1 MPSND
6 TLFHQRIDYRRR
18 KGKVMTAVLFVCT
31 ILGLLVLATLIVD
44 VVTTGAP
51 WLSRQF
57 ITGFPRSTAETSGIW
72 PAIIGSLYLM
82 IIVAVVAVPLGVG
95 AALYLEE
102 YAHDH
107 WATRLVQVNINNLA
121 GVPSVVYG
129 ILGLGVFVY
138 VLGFGNSLL
147 SAGLTLALLVL
158 PIVVISSQEA
168 IRSIPQGVR
177 ESAYALGATRS
188 QVIWSHVLPIAM
200 PGILT
205 GVILSL
211 SRAVGETA
219 PLVLVGAALAIN
231 FTPAGLLDEF
241 TAIPMLIFQWTEEPG
256 VAFRDLAAAAIIV
269 LLAFLILTNLT
280 AILLRNYLEQERT
293 A

>member
-1 MPSND
+1 MPSTD
-6 TLFHQRIDYRRR
+6 TLFNQRIDSRRR
-18 KGKVMTAVLFVCT
+18 RGKVMAGVLFVCT
-31 ILGLLVLATLIVD
+31 ILGLVVLATLIVD
-44 VVTTGAP
+44 VVLTGAP
-51 WLSRQF
+51 WLSREF
-57 ITGFPRSTAETSGIW
+57 ITGFPRSTAEASGIW

-82 IIVAVVAVPLGVG
+82 LVVAAVAVPLGVG

-102 YAHDH
+102 YARDN
-107 WATRLVQVNINNLA
+107 WLARLIQININNLA

-138 VLGFGNSLL
+138 LFGFGNSLL
-147 SAGLTLALLVL
+147 AAGLTLSLLVL
-158 PIVVISSQEA
+158 PIIVISSQEA

-231 FTPAGLLDEF
+231 FTPAHLLDEF

-256 VAFRDLAAAAIIV
+256 VAFRELAAAAIIV

-280 AILLRNYLEQERT
+280 AILLRNYLEQERS

>member
-1 MPSND
+1 MA
-6 TLFHQRIDYRRR
+6 
-18 KGKVMTAVLFVCT
+18 GVLFVST
-31 ILGLLVLATLIVD
+31 ILGLLVLATLIID
-44 VVTTGAP
+44 VLITGTS
-51 WLSRQF
+51 WLSWEF

-72 PAIIGSLYLM
+72 PAIVGSLYLM
-82 IIVAVVAVPLGVG
+82 AVVAAVTVPLGVG

-102 YAHDH
+102 YARDT
-107 WATRLVQVNINNLA
+107 WLARLVQVNINNLA

-138 VLGFGNSLL
+138 FLDFGNSLL

-188 QVIWSHVLPIAM
+188 QVIWAHILPIAM

-241 TAIPMLIFQWTEEPG
+241 TALPMLIFQWTEEPG
-256 VAFRDLAAAAIIV
+256 LAFRELAAAAIIV

>member
-1 MPSND
+1 MA
-6 TLFHQRIDYRRR
+6 
-18 KGKVMTAVLFVCT
+18 GVLFVST

-44 VVTTGAP
+44 VLITGAS
-51 WLSRQF
+51 WLNWDF
-57 ITGFPRSTAETSGIW
+57 ITGFPRSNAVTSGIW
-72 PAIIGSLYLM
+72 PAIVGSLYLM
-82 IIVAVVAVPLGVG
+82 AIVAVVAVPLGVG

-102 YAHDH
+102 YARDN
-107 WATRLVQVNINNLA
+107 WLARLVQVNINNLA

-138 VLGFGNSLL
+138 FFDFGNSLL

-241 TAIPMLIFQWTEEPG
+241 TALPMLIFQWTEEPG
-256 VAFRDLAAAAIIV
+256 LAFRELAAAAIIV
-269 LLAFLILTNLT
+269 LLVFLILTNLT

-293 A
+293 V

>member
-1 MPSND
+1 VASS
-6 TLFHQRIDYRRR
+6 LFEPRIERRR
-18 KGKVMTAVLFVCT
+18 RQGKVMAGVLFVST
-31 ILGLLVLATLIVD
+31 ILGLLVLATLIID
-44 VVTTGAP
+44 VLITGTS
-51 WLSRQF
+51 WLSWEF

-72 PAIIGSLYLM
+72 PAIVGSLYLM
-82 IIVAVVAVPLGVG
+82 AVVAAVTVPLGVG

-102 YAHDH
+102 YARDN
-107 WATRLVQVNINNLA
+107 WLARVVQVNINNLA

-138 VLGFGNSLL
+138 FLDFGNSLL

-188 QVIWSHVLPIAM
+188 QVIWAHILPIAM

-241 TAIPMLIFQWTEEPG
+241 TALPMLIFQWTEEPG
-256 VAFRDLAAAAIIV
+256 LAFRELAAAAIIV

>member
-1 MPSND
+1 MSSS
-6 TLFHQRIDYRRR
+6 LFEPRIERRR
-18 KGKVMTAVLFVCT
+18 RQGKVMAGVLFVST
-31 ILGLLVLATLIVD
+31 ILGLLVLATLIID
-44 VVTTGAP
+44 VLITGTS
-51 WLSRQF
+51 WLSWDF
-57 ITGFPRSTAETSGIW
+57 IMGFPRSTAATSGIW
-72 PAIIGSLYLM
+72 PAIVGSLYLM
-82 IIVAVVAVPLGVG
+82 AIVAVVAVPLGVG

-102 YAHDH
+102 YARDN
-107 WATRLVQVNINNLA
+107 WLARIIQVNINNLA

-138 VLGFGNSLL
+138 LLGFGNSLL

-158 PIVVISSQEA
+158 PIVVISTQEA

-256 VAFRDLAAAAIIV
+256 LAFRELAAAAIIV
-269 LLAFLILTNLT
+269 LLAFLMLTNLT

>member
-1 MPSND
+1 MA
-6 TLFHQRIDYRRR
+6 
-18 KGKVMTAVLFVCT
+18 GVLFVST

-44 VVTTGAP
+44 VLMTGTS
-51 WLSRQF
+51 WLSWEF
-57 ITGFPRSTAETSGIW
+57 IAGFPRSTAETSGIW
-72 PAIIGSLYLM
+72 PAIVGSLYLM
-82 IIVAVVAVPLGVG
+82 AVVAAVAVPLGVG

-102 YAHDH
+102 YARDN
-107 WATRLVQVNINNLA
+107 WLARLVQVNINNLA

-138 VLGFGNSLL
+138 FFDFGNSLL

-241 TAIPMLIFQWTEEPG
+241 TALPMLIFQWTEEPG
-256 VAFRDLAAAAIIV
+256 LAFRELAAAAIIV

-280 AILLRNYLEQERT
+280 AILLRNYLEQDRT

>member
-1 MPSND
+1 VSSS
-6 TLFHQRIDYRRR
+6 LFEPHIERRR
-18 KGKVMTAVLFVCT
+18 RQGKVMAGVLFVST

-44 VVTTGAP
+44 VLITGTS
-51 WLSRQF
+51 WLRWEF

-72 PAIIGSLYLM
+72 PAIVGSLYLM
-82 IIVAVVAVPLGVG
+82 AVVAAVAVPLGVG

-102 YAHDH
+102 YARDN
-107 WATRLVQVNINNLA
+107 WLARLVEVNINNLA

-129 ILGLGVFVY
+129 ILGLAVFVY
-138 VLGFGNSLL
+138 FFDFGNSLL

-231 FTPAGLLDEF
+231 FTPAGLLDEY
-241 TAIPMLIFQWTEEPG
+241 TALPILIFQWTEEPG
-256 VAFRDLAAAAIIV
+256 LAFRELAAAAIIV

-280 AILLRNYLEQERT
+280 AILLRDYLEQDRT

>member
-1 MPSND
+1 VASS
-6 TLFHQRIDYRRR
+6 LFEPRIERRR
-18 KGKVMTAVLFVCT
+18 RQGKVMAGVLFVST
-31 ILGLLVLATLIVD
+31 ILGLLVLATLIID
-44 VVTTGAP
+44 VLITGTS
-51 WLSRQF
+51 WLSWEF

-72 PAIIGSLYLM
+72 PAIVGSLYLM
-82 IIVAVVAVPLGVG
+82 AVVAAVTVPLGVG

-102 YAHDH
+102 YARDT
-107 WATRLVQVNINNLA
+107 WLARLVQVNINNLA

-138 VLGFGNSLL
+138 FLDFGNSLL

-188 QVIWSHVLPIAM
+188 QVIWAHILPIAM

-241 TAIPMLIFQWTEEPG
+241 TALPMLIFQWTEEPG
-256 VAFRDLAAAAIIV
+256 LAFRELAAAAIIV

>member
-1 MPSND
+1 MSSP
-6 TLFHQRIDYRRR
+6 LFEPQIDRRR
-18 KGKVMTAVLFVCT
+18 GQGKVMAGVLFLST
-31 ILGLLVLATLIVD
+31 ILGLLVLATLIID
-44 VVTTGAP
+44 VLITGTS
-51 WLSRQF
+51 WLSWDF
-57 ITGFPRSTAETSGIW
+57 IKGVPRSTAATSGIW
-72 PAIIGSLYLM
+72 PAIVGSLYLM
-82 IIVAVVAVPLGVG
+82 AVVAVVAVPLGVG

-102 YAHDH
+102 YARDS
-107 WATRLVQVNINNLA
+107 WLARLVQVNINNLA

-138 VLGFGNSLL
+138 FLDFGNSLL

-188 QVIWSHVLPIAM
+188 QVIWAHILPIAM

-241 TAIPMLIFQWTEEPG
+241 TALPMLIFQWTEEPG
-256 VAFRDLAAAAIIV
+256 LAFRELAAAAIIV

>member
-1 MPSND
+1 MASS
-6 TLFHQRIDYRRR
+6 LFKPRIERRR
-18 KGKVMTAVLFVCT
+18 RQGKVMAGVLFVST
-31 ILGLLVLATLIVD
+31 ILGLLVLATLIID
-44 VVTTGAP
+44 VLITGTS
-51 WLSRQF
+51 WLSWEF

-72 PAIIGSLYLM
+72 PAIVGSLYLM
-82 IIVAVVAVPLGVG
+82 AVVAAVTVPLGVG

-102 YAHDH
+102 YARDT
-107 WATRLVQVNINNLA
+107 WLARLVQVNINNLA

-138 VLGFGNSLL
+138 FLDFGNSLL

-188 QVIWSHVLPIAM
+188 QVIWAHILPIAM

-241 TAIPMLIFQWTEEPG
+241 TALPMLIFQWTEEPG
-256 VAFRDLAAAAIIV
+256 LAFRELAAAAIIV